1 MSKLE
6 IRDLHVSV
14 VGGAD
19 QPDTPILK
27 GVDLT
32 VASGETHAIMG
43 PNGSGKSTLAHA
55 LMGRPGTEVTSGSIT
70 LDGKDLLATPAHDIP
85 RLGVAHVPEGRGLFP
100 SLSIMDNLMLGR
112 YVHGRRGHSG
122 ELDMVMEMF
131 PWFKDRSHQRAGSLS
146 GGQQQQLAIARALML
161 KPWLLI
167 LDEPSLGLAP
177 IVVAEVFAKL
187 AEIRD
192 TSILLVEQNAEQAL
206 GLVQQAI
213 VLENGRITMSGTR
226 DELRAS
232 DYVAEAYFGDENYL
246 ELGQ

>member
-1 MSKLE
+1 MLE
-6 IRDLHVSV
+6 VRDLV
-14 VGGAD
+14 VGYSKIEAVHGVSFGVGEGEVVGILGA
-19 QPDTPILK
+19 
-27 GVDLT
+27 
-32 VASGETHAIMG
+32 
-43 PNGSGKSTLAHA
+43 NGAGKSTILKAISGLVKPTA
-55 LMGRPGTEVTSGSIT
+55 GSIT

-161 KPWLLI
+161 KPRLLI

-187 AEIRD
+187 AEIRG

>member
-1 MSKLE
+1 MLE
-6 IRDLHVSV
+6 VRDLV
-14 VGGAD
+14 VGYGKIEAVHGVSFGVGEGEVVGILGA
-19 QPDTPILK
+19 
-27 GVDLT
+27 
-32 VASGETHAIMG
+32 
-43 PNGSGKSTLAHA
+43 NGAGKSTILKAISGLVKPTA
-55 LMGRPGTEVTSGSIT
+55 GSIT

-161 KPWLLI
+161 KPRLLI

-246 ELGQ
+246 EVGQ

>member
-1 MSKLE
+1 MLE
-6 IRDLHVSV
+6 VRDLVIGYGKIEAVHGVSFGVGKGEV
-14 VGGAD
+14 VGILGA
-19 QPDTPILK
+19 
-27 GVDLT
+27 
-32 VASGETHAIMG
+32 
-43 PNGSGKSTLAHA
+43 NGAGKSTILKAISGLVKPTA
-55 LMGRPGTEVTSGSIT
+55 GSIT

-161 KPWLLI
+161 KPLLLI

-246 ELGQ
+246 EVGQ

>member
-1 MSKLE
+1 MLE
-6 IRDLHVSV
+6 VRDLV
-14 VGGAD
+14 VGYGKIEAVHGVSFGVGEGEVVGILGA
-19 QPDTPILK
+19 
-27 GVDLT
+27 
-32 VASGETHAIMG
+32 
-43 PNGSGKSTLAHA
+43 NGAGKSTILKAISGLVKPTA
-55 LMGRPGTEVTSGSIT
+55 GTIT
-70 LDGKDLLATPAHDIP
+70 LGGKNLLATPVHDIP

-122 ELDMVMEMF
+122 ELDMVLEMF

-161 KPWLLI
+161 KPSLLI

-246 ELGQ
+246 EVGQ

>member
-1 MSKLE
+1 MLE
-6 IRDLHVSV
+6 VRDLVIGYGKIEAVHGVSFGVGKGEV
-14 VGGAD
+14 VGILGA
-19 QPDTPILK
+19 
-27 GVDLT
+27 
-32 VASGETHAIMG
+32 
-43 PNGSGKSTLAHA
+43 NGAGKSTILKAISGLVKPTA
-55 LMGRPGTEVTSGSIT
+55 GSIT

-131 PWFKDRSHQRAGSLS
+131 PWFKDRSHQHAGSLS

-161 KPWLLI
+161 KPLLLI

-246 ELGQ
+246 EVGQ

>member
-1 MSKLE
+1 MLE
-6 IRDLHVSV
+6 VRDLV
-14 VGGAD
+14 VGYGKIEAVHGVSFGVGEGEVVGILGA
-19 QPDTPILK
+19 
-27 GVDLT
+27 
-32 VASGETHAIMG
+32 
-43 PNGSGKSTLAHA
+43 NGAGKSTILKAISGLVKPTA
-55 LMGRPGTEVTSGSIT
+55 GSIT
-70 LDGKDLLATPAHDIP
+70 LDGKDLLATPAYDIP